1 MDEQAGLTAQEIS
14 SINAVAGVPDDPP
27 VDTSQVAAQAVEA
40 AVAGNTE
47 TTAEADETQAEPI
60 IEAAKPKEPPK
71 SRFDEQLAERT
82 AKLIEADN
90 AIRAK
95 ERNLEQARREL
106 APVMKLAEVA
116 ASAVDNGDYIAIMQA
131 LWPEKSVEE
140 LVHAIVDKYEGPK
153 QLTQAEIEAIADR
166 KAEARFKK
174 FEEEKEKAAQ
184 DKKKQSQ
191 DTYNQEADK
200 YIGFVD
206 AEFRRDRD
214 KYPLIVPG
222 NSRLRL
228 TREECLEVVE
238 DIGRKTGAVPSPSE
252 LLAEIQARREKD
264 FGSSGLTFARKPAKP
279 PIPGTMAAAVTG
291 SGVTNGA
298 AERRSHSDVMD
309 EEIANLRKL
318 FA

>member
-1 MDEQAGLTAQEIS
+1 MSDETGLSAQEIS
-14 SINAVAGVPDDPP
+14 SINAIAGVTDDPP
-27 VDTSQVAAQAVEA
+27 ADTSQVAAQAVEA
-40 AVAGNTE
+40 AVSGNTE
-47 TTAEADETQAEPI
+47 AATETEGEQVEPI
-60 IEAAKPKEPPK
+60 VEEVKQKEPPK

-90 AIRAK
+90 AIRKK
-95 ERNLEQARREL
+95 ERDLEQARHEL

-116 ASAVDNGDYIAIMQA
+116 ASAVESGDYIAIMQA
-131 LWPEKSVEE
+131 LWPDKSVEE
-140 LVHAIVDKYEGPK
+140 LVHAIVNKYEGPK
-153 QLTQAEIEAIADR
+153 QLTQAEIEAIAER
-166 KAEARFKK
+166 KAEAKWK
-174 FEEEKEKAAQ
+174 AFEAEKEKAAQ

-191 DTYNQEADK
+191 ATYDQEADK

-206 AEFRRDRD
+206 SEFRRDRD

-222 NSRLRL
+222 NPRLRL

-264 FGSSGLTFARKPAKP
+264 FGVSGLTFSRKPAKS
-279 PIPGTMAAAVTG
+279 PIPGTMAAATAG

-298 AERRSHSDVMD
+298 AERRSHSEVME